1 MSRHLQLEFFDFCFF
16 LFFRRQRG
24 GWVYRHPMPNKRDK
38 SKKMVGF
45 YASPEEKKA
54 LEELAKLHKISLS
67 ELLRRLATGALKAI
81 GFAAAVWLAYE
92 ASR

>member
-1 MSRHLQLEFFDFCFF
+1 
-16 LFFRRQRG
+16 
-24 GWVYRHPMPNKRDK
+24 MPNKRDK

-67 ELLRRLATGALKAI
+67 ELLRRLATGVLKAV

-92 ASR
+92 AIS

>member
-1 MSRHLQLEFFDFCFF
+1 
-16 LFFRRQRG
+16 
-24 GWVYRHPMPNKRDK
+24 MPNKRDK

-81 GFAAAVWLAYE
+81 GFAAAVLLAYE